1 MLFESACLLA
11 GPGRSTMFRTMEDV
25 VGSIEWESLS
35 EQTRKSYLTAW
46 LRFNEFLPVDWK
58 EATPE
63 DVVAWVQTL
72 AETVMTSTVETRIA
86 GVSYFYRMF
95 GNGNPCSSL
104 KVKAALRV
112 VRRRIGKGHEK
123 KRALSSEEIMAIIQH
138 YSITDPSDIRN
149 AAIIAIGFSCA
160 LRRSEI
166 VGLDLKDVNV
176 LRSPAGLLFVE
187 VNIRQSKTD
196 QDSRGQKVVVPN
208 GPRIRLVDR
217 LSRWFLVRGK
227 AEGPFFQTVKRG
239 CRIAGNRIH
248 NSDVARIVKEGAKS
262 VGLDMDRVGAHSLR
276 AGFVTEAARNGAS
289 VAKIMDVTR
298 HRTPY
303 MVTEYI
309 RDENKLENHAGAAFL

>member
-1 MLFESACLLA
+1 
-11 GPGRSTMFRTMEDV
+11 MFGTMEDV
-25 VGSIEWESLS
+25 IGSIEWESLS
-35 EQTRKSYLTAW
+35 EQTKKSYMTAW
-46 LRFNEFLPVDWK
+46 SQFNEYLPVDWK
-58 EATPE
+58 DATPE
-63 DVVAWVQTL
+63 DVVAWIQAL
-72 AETVMTSTVETRIA
+72 AEKVRASTVETRIA

-112 VRRRIGKGHEK
+112 ARRRIGKGKGK
-123 KRALSSEEIMAIIQH
+123 KRALSSKEIMAIIQNL
-138 YSITDPSDIRN
+138 SITDTSDIRN

-166 VGLDLKDVNV
+166 VGLDLKDVKV
-176 LRSPAGLLFVE
+176 ARSPAGLLFVE

-196 QDSRGQKVVVPN
+196 QDSRGQKVVVPD

-217 LSRWFLVRGK
+217 LSRWLLVRGK
-227 AEGPFFQTVKRG
+227 EAGPFFQTVKRG
-239 CRIAGNRIH
+239 GGIVGNRIH
-248 NSDVARIVKEGAKS
+248 TTDVNRIVKEGAKS
-262 VGLDMDRVGAHSLR
+262 VGLEMERVGAHSLR

-298 HRTPY
+298 HRTAN

-309 RDENKLENHAGAAFL
+309 RDENLLENHAGAAFL

>member
-1 MLFESACLLA
+1 MSIRFFAMLFESACLLA

-35 EQTRKSYLTAW
+35 EQTRKSYMTAW
-46 LRFNEFLPVDWK
+46 LRFKEFLPVDWK

-112 VRRRIGKGHEK
+112 ARRRIGKGSAK

-138 YSITDPSDIRN
+138 YSIKDPSGIRN

-166 VGLDLKDVNV
+166 VGLDLKDV
-176 LRSPAGLLFVE
+176 
-187 VNIRQSKTD
+187 
-196 QDSRGQKVVVPN
+196 
-208 GPRIRLVDR
+208 
-217 LSRWFLVRGK
+217 
-227 AEGPFFQTVKRG
+227 
-239 CRIAGNRIH
+239 
-248 NSDVARIVKEGAKS
+248 
-262 VGLDMDRVGAHSLR
+262 MDRVGAHSLR